1 MPDELKIKT
10 TLVFLEAQS
19 EGWGFLNEGR
29 KIADDTNTQLYI
41 INVQENCKWGRKLS
55 RELEDMF
62 TLSEK
67 LNAQMLIFFSDNP
80 IDILKDCIERF
91 NVINIIL
98 PNDNTVLSTLEKK
111 SKVNTDSV
119 KVYVF

>member
-10 TLVFLEAQS
+10 TLVFLEAQP
-19 EGWGFLNEGR
+19 EGWGFLNKGR

-55 RELEDMF
+55 RKLEDMF
-62 TLSEK
+62 TISEK

-80 IDILKDCIERF
+80 IDILNDCIERF

-98 PNDNTVLSTLEKK
+98 PNNNTVLSTLEKK
-111 SKVNTDSV
+111 AKARANSV

>member
-10 TLVFLEAQS
+10 TLVFLEAQP
-19 EGWGFLNEGR
+19 EGWGFLNKGR

-55 RELEDMF
+55 RKLEDMF
-62 TLSEK
+62 AISEK

-80 IDILKDCIERF
+80 IDILNDCIERF

-98 PNDNTVLSTLEKK
+98 PNNNTVLSTLEKK
-111 SKVNTDSV
+111 AKARANSV

>member
-10 TLVFLEAQS
+10 TLVFLEAQP
-19 EGWGFLNEGR
+19 EGWWFLNKGR

-55 RELEDMF
+55 RKLEDMF
-62 TLSEK
+62 TISEK

-80 IDILKDCIERF
+80 IDILNDCIERF

-98 PNDNTVLSTLEKK
+98 PNNNTVLSTLEKK
-111 SKVNTDSV
+111 AKARANSV